1 MTIAVLLALALAFT
15 ALAALLTAAESA
27 LAFLPRHEAEERI
40 EQGRA
45 QSLAVI
51 LASPVPHVR
60 ALRFWRIWF
69 ETASAVVVAV
79 VMTTWLGNVWLAVLA
94 ATIVMA
100 LIGFLLVGVSPRQL
114 GRRHAL
120 AVALWSAPLTTFLRR
135 VLGPIPGWLV
145 SVGSAATGT
154 DPTQEDAIYSTDEL
168 REFVERAS
176 DSEDFEEDQ
185 AELLQSVFELGE
197 TLVRAVMIPRTDV
210 IAIEAGSSLRQAMSL
225 FLRSGCSRVP
235 VYVENLD
242 DVRGVLYLKDVAA
255 RLHQAPEA
263 EDDAVEYYVRE
274 PRFVPESKP
283 VNELLK
289 ELQRESTHLA
299 IVVDEYGGTAG
310 LVTLEDLIEEL
321 VGEIADEYDEED
333 AEALEIEPGVFRIPA
348 RMSLDDLGELFDEDV
363 EDDEVD
369 TAGGLLAK
377 ALGRVPIVGSTAEV
391 DGIQLTA
398 ERLEGRRK
406 RVSHLLAQRSEE
418 SAPAGDTHASEDER
432 HNSDRR
438 AERHDAERRNAE
450 RHNAERHN
458 AERHNAE
465 RHNAERHNTD
475 TTGRQHG

>member
-15 ALAALLTAAESA
+15 ALAALLTAAEAA
-27 LAFLPRHEAEERI
+27 LAFLPRHEAEEHI

-45 QSLAVI
+45 RSLALI

-69 ETASAVVVAV
+69 ETAAAVAV
-79 VMTTWLGNVWLAVLA
+79 AVLLQSWLENVWLAGLG

-120 AVALWSAPLTTFLRR
+120 AVAAGTAPLTTWLRR
-135 VLGPIPGWLV
+135 ILGPIPGWLV
-145 SVGSAATGT
+145 SIGSAATGT
-154 DPTQEDAIYSTDEL
+154 DPNQEDAGYSTDEL

-176 DSEDFEEDQ
+176 DSEDFEDAQ

-197 TLVRAVMIPRTDV
+197 TLVRAVMVPRTDI
-210 IAIEAGSSLRQAMSL
+210 IAIEAGSTLRQAMSL

-255 RLHQAPEA
+255 RLHQAP
-263 EDDAVEYYVRE
+263 DAGDEHVDEHLRE

-321 VGEIADEYDEED
+321 VGEIADEYDEDDE
-333 AEALEIEPGVFRIPA
+333 EAIELEPGVFRIQA

-377 ALGRVPIVGSTAEV
+377 AIGRVPIVGSTAEV
-391 DGIQLTA
+391 DGIRLTA

-406 RVSHLLAQRSEE
+406 RVSHLLAQRAE
-418 SAPAGDTHASEDER
+418 PAEDEDAR
-432 HNSDRR
+432 SRGS
-438 AERHDAERRNAE
+438 ERHDSE
-450 RHNAERHN
+450 
-458 AERHNAE
+458 
-465 RHNAERHNTD
+465 

>member
-1 MTIAVLLALALAFT
+1 MTIAVLLAMALAFT
-15 ALAALLTAAESA
+15 ALAALLTAAEAA
-27 LAFLPRHEAEERI
+27 LSFLPRHDAEEYI
-40 EQGRA
+40 EQGHA

-69 ETASAVVVAV
+69 ETASAVAVAV
-79 VMTTWLGNVWLAVLA
+79 LMQSWLDNVWLAGLA
-94 ATIVMA
+94 ATVVMA

-120 AVALWSAPLTTFLRR
+120 AVAAGTAPFTTWLRR
-135 VLGPIPGWLV
+135 ILGPIPGWLV
-145 SVGSAATGT
+145 SIGSAATGT
-154 DPTQEDAIYSTDEL
+154 DPTEEDAIYSTDEL

-176 DSEDFEEDQ
+176 DSEDFEDGQ
-185 AELLQSVFELGE
+185 ADLLQSVFELGE
-197 TLVRAVMIPRTDV
+197 TRVRAVMVPRTDI
-210 IAIEAGSSLRQAMSL
+210 IAIEAGSTLQQAMSM

-255 RLHQAPEA
+255 RVHQSPEA
-263 EDDAVEYYVRE
+263 AEEPVESHLRE

-289 ELQRESTHLA
+289 ELQRESIHLA

-321 VGEIADEYDEED
+321 VGEIADEYDEDDDEVIEV
-333 AEALEIEPGVFRIPA
+333 AEGVFRIRA
-348 RMSLDDLGELFDEDV
+348 RMSLDDLGELFDEDI

-377 ALGRVPIVGSTAEV
+377 AIGRVPIVGSTAEI
-391 DGIQLTA
+391 DGIRLTA

-406 RVSHLLAQRSEE
+406 RVSHLLAQKADPPGDGG
-418 SAPAGDTHASEDER
+418 APGPER
-432 HNSDRR
+432 NHH
-438 AERHDAERRNAE
+438 E
-450 RHNAERHN
+450 
-458 AERHNAE
+458 
-465 RHNAERHNTD
+465 

>member
-1 MTIAVLLALALAFT
+1 MTIAVLLAMALAFT
-15 ALAALLTAAESA
+15 ALAALLTAAEAA

-40 EQGRA
+40 EEGRA
-45 QSLAVI
+45 RWLGIVLAT
-51 LASPVPHVR
+51 PVAHVR

-69 ETASAVVVAV
+69 ETASAVAVAV
-79 VMTTWLGNVWLAVLA
+79 LMLSWLENIWLAGLA

-114 GRRHAL
+114 GRRHSL
-120 AVALWSAPLTTFLRR
+120 AVAAWTAPLMAWLRR

-145 SVGSAATGT
+145 SIGSAATGT
-154 DPTQEDAIYSTDEL
+154 DPNQEDAIYSTDEL

-176 DSEDFEEDQ
+176 DSEDFEEAQ

-197 TLVRAVMIPRTDV
+197 TLVRAVMVPRTDV
-210 IAIEAGSSLRQAMSL
+210 IAIEAGSTLRQAMSL

-242 DVRGVLYLKDVAA
+242 DVRGILYLKDVAA
-255 RLHQAPEA
+255 RLHQAP
-263 EDDAVEYYVRE
+263 DAGGEPVESHVRE

-283 VNELLK
+283 VSELLK

-321 VGEIADEYDEED
+321 VGEIADEYDEDDVESV
-333 AEALEIEPGVFRIPA
+333 EIEPGVFRIQA
-348 RMSLDDLGELFDEDV
+348 RMSLDDLGELFDEDID
-363 EDDEVD
+363 DDEVD

-391 DGIQLTA
+391 EGIRLTA
-398 ERLEGRRK
+398 DRLEGRRK
-406 RVSHLLAQRSEE
+406 RVSHLLAQRAE
-418 SAPAGDTHASEDER
+418 PAQTEDNHRSGE
-432 HNSDRR
+432 
-438 AERHDAERRNAE
+438 AGRHDTEA
-450 RHNAERHN
+450 
-458 AERHNAE
+458 
-465 RHNAERHNTD
+465 
-475 TTGRQHG
+475 TGRQHG

>member
-1 MTIAVLLALALAFT
+1 MTIAVLLAMALAFT
-15 ALAALLTAAESA
+15 ALAALLTAAEAA
-27 LAFLPRHEAEERI
+27 LSFLPRHDAEEHI
-40 EQGRA
+40 EQGHAR
-45 QSLAVI
+45 SLAVI

-69 ETASAVVVAV
+69 ETASAVAVAV
-79 VMTTWLGNVWLAVLA
+79 LMQSWLENVWLAGLS

-120 AVALWSAPLTTFLRR
+120 AVAAATAPFTTWLRR
-135 VLGPIPGWLV
+135 ILGPIPGWLV
-145 SVGSAATGT
+145 SIGSAATGT

-185 AELLQSVFELGE
+185 ADLLQSVFELGE
-197 TLVRAVMIPRTDV
+197 TRVRAVMVPRTDV
-210 IAIEAGSSLRQAMSL
+210 IAIEAGSSLQQAMSL

-255 RLHQAPEA
+255 RLHETPEA
-263 EDDAVEYYVRE
+263 ADEPVEAHSRA

-321 VGEIADEYDEED
+321 VGEIADEYDEDDE
-333 AEALEIEPGVFRIPA
+333 EAVEIEPGLFRIRA
-348 RMSLDDLGELFDEDV
+348 RMSLDDLGELFDEDL

-377 ALGRVPIVGSTAEV
+377 AIGRVPIVGSSAEI
-391 DGIQLTA
+391 DGIRLTA

-406 RVSHLLAQRSEE
+406 RVSHLLAQRAEPQRE
-418 SAPAGDTHASEDER
+418 HGAEDGDHAGSER
-432 HNSDRR
+432 H
-438 AERHDAERRNAE
+438 HDE
-450 RHNAERHN
+450 
-458 AERHNAE
+458 
-465 RHNAERHNTD
+465 

>member
-1 MTIAVLLALALAFT
+1 MTIAVLLAMALAFT
-15 ALAALLTAAESA
+15 ALAALLTAAEAA

-40 EQGRA
+40 DQGRA
-45 QSLAVI
+45 HSLAVI

-69 ETASAVVVAV
+69 ETASAVAVAV
-79 VMTTWLGNVWLAVLA
+79 LMTSWLGNIWLAGLA

-120 AVALWSAPLTTFLRR
+120 GVAAWTAPLTTFLRG

-154 DPTQEDAIYSTDEL
+154 DPNQEDAIYSTDEL

-176 DSEDFEEDQ
+176 DSEDFEDDQ

-197 TLVRAVMIPRTDV
+197 TLVRAVMVPRTDV
-210 IAIEAGSSLRQAMSL
+210 IAIEAGSSLRKAMSL

-263 EDDAVEYYVRE
+263 SGETVENYVRE

-321 VGEIADEYDEED
+321 VGEIADEYDDED
-333 AEALEIEPGVFRIPA
+333 AEPIEIEPGVFRIPA

-377 ALGRVPIVGSTAEV
+377 AIGRVPIVGSAADV
-391 DGIQLTA
+391 DGIRLMA

-406 RVSHLLAQRSEE
+406 RVSHLLARRSDATDE
-418 SAPAGDTHASEDER
+418 GDEARVGEGER
-432 HNSDRR
+432 D
-438 AERHDAERRNAE
+438 NAD
-450 RHNAERHN
+450 RHNAERHST
-458 AERHNAE
+458 ARQDAVRHNAT
-465 RHNAERHNTD
+465 RHNTEA
-475 TTGRQHG
+475 TGRQHG